1 MIIKVGGER
10 CRLVSVDR
18 MCQKRAGRTIIRSV
32 GYISYGND
40 HNTRDTSGLALHRAF
55 TGGFTRPVF
64 VD

>member
-1 MIIKVGGER
+1 VIIKVGGER

-40 HNTRDTSGLALHRAF
+40 HDTRETSGLAFHRAL
-55 TGGFTRPVF
+55 TYGFSRPVF